1 MKIMFIC
8 TGNICRSAM
17 AHVMLEQ
24 EAKLHNKK
32 VEVYSCGIYAEDGD
46 RPTEEAISVL
56 KTIYNVD
63 LTNHR
68 ATNIENSPIQEMN
81 VILCATTSHKN
92 NVLNKYPKLKEKK
105 TILDKLSYSFLPQ
118 SISFNPS
125 FFKNS
130 FVLENGLL
138 PKKPYLAE
146 NGLGW
151 GEVII

>member
-17 AHVMLEQ
+17 AHAMLEQ

-68 ATNIENSPIQEMN
+68 ATNIENSPIQEMD

-92 NVLNKYPKLKEKK
+92 NVLNKYPKLKEKTF
-105 TILDKLSYSFLPQ
+105 TIKEYAGYPANDLDIHDPWGCSY
-118 SISFNPS
+118 
-125 FFKNS
+125 
-130 FVLENGLL
+130 ETY
-138 PKKPYLAE
+138 KKCAKE
-146 NGLGW
+146 INDCINK
-151 GEVII
+151 IIEKI